1 MWEFPPSL
9 ICLDEN
15 FLAKQFWKEIQS
27 HPVFFSS
34 GSTFRKWKKV
44 DKKENFCMVFG
55 TTVAFEIEVTV
66 VKNSKF

>member
-1 MWEFPPSL
+1 
-9 ICLDEN
+9 
-15 FLAKQFWKEIQS
+15 LAKQFWKEIQS